1 MKTTDII
8 NNRIKD
14 LDRTYDDLMDE
25 IRYLKEEV
33 RLVLDEI
40 AKEYYKKRMTD
51 KEGK

>member
-1 MKTTDII
+1 M

-33 RLVLDEI
+33 RLVLDELS
-40 AKEYYKKRMTD
+40 KEYYKKTLKRMND
-51 KEGK
+51 KE

>member
-1 MKTTDII
+1 M

-33 RLVLDEI
+33 KLVLDEI
-40 AKEYYKKRMTD
+40 AKEYYKKRMND
-51 KEGK
+51 KEENE